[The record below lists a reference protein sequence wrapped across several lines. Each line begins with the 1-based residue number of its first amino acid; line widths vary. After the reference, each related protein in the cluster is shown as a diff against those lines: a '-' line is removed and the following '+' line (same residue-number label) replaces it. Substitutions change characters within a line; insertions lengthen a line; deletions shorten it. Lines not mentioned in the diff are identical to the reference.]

1 VTVALLGNTSSH
13 EFHDLTR
20 VKPQC
25 HTAALVA
32 SGHAHS
38 FSPDTL
44 AQALR
49 EGYEPCGHCLGTVAD
64 LLIGA
69 LDALVAP
76 AGLTGRDLGNGRVS
90 LTWTYPSGSATAD
103 VRFDVYASRDP
114 FEPFRTIVLLDQA
127 ATTVALDGFAAGG
140 DVYFVVVAR
149 RGGLLSLPSNLL
161 HLLVAPVL
169 DAVVPS
175 ASGAAASAQAPGFPF
190 GVDGAGRVFADGG
203 DSLLHG
209 KVLQLLLTAPGERV
223 NLPEFGTRLRDLV
236 FDPNNE
242 VLAAATEFAVSR
254 ALERYLGDELQVD
267 SVAISNDDAELNVE
281 VQYLRKAD
289 LLSERLRIGI
299 PIPR

>member
-1 VTVALLGNTSSH
+1 MALLGNTSSH

-20 VKPQC
+20 AKPQC
-25 HTAALVA
+25 HIAALVA
-32 SGHAHS
+32 AGHAHA
-38 FSPDTL
+38 FAPDTL

-69 LDALVAP
+69 LDSLTAPTGLV
-76 AGLTGRDLGNGRVS
+76 GRDLGNGRVS
-90 LTWTYPSGSATAD
+90 LSFTYPAGHGTAD
-103 VRFDVYASRDP
+103 VRFDVYSSRDP
-114 FEPFRTIVLLDQA
+114 FEPFRSVALADQA
-127 ATTVALDGFAAGG
+127 ATTVTLDGFAAGG

-149 RGGLLSLPSNLL
+149 RGALLSLPSNLL
-161 HLLVAPVL
+161 HLAVAPVL
-169 DAVVPS
+169 AAVVPS
-175 ASGAAASAQAPGFPF
+175 AAGAGASARAPGFPF
-190 GVDGAGRVFADGG
+190 HVDGAGRVFADQG
-203 DSLLHG
+203 DALLHG
-209 KVLQLLLTAPGERV
+209 KVLQLLLTSPGERV

-242 VLAAATEFAVSR
+242 VLAAATEFAVGR

-267 SVAISNDDAELNVE
+267 SVAITNDDAELNVE

>member
-1 VTVALLGNTSSH
+1 VAFLGNTSSH

-25 HTAALVA
+25 HVAALVA

-69 LDALVAP
+69 LDALTAP
-76 AGLTGRDLGNGRVS
+76 SGLTGRDLGGGRVS
-90 LTWTYPSGSATAD
+90 LSWTYPTGAATAD
-103 VRFDVYASRDP
+103 VRFDVYANRDP
-114 FEPFRTIVLLDQA
+114 FEPFRTVALADQA
-127 ATTVALDGFAAGG
+127 ARTATLDGFEAGG
-140 DVYFVVVAR
+140 EVYFAVVAR
-149 RGGLLSLPSNLL
+149 RGALLSLPSNVLEL
-161 HLLVAPVL
+161 VVAPVL
-169 DAVVPS
+169 EAIVPS
-175 ASGAAASAQAPGFPF
+175 AAGALADVRAPGFPF
-190 GVDGAGRVFADGG
+190 HIDGAGRVFADGG

-242 VLAAATEFAVSR
+242 ILAAATEFAVSR
-254 ALERYLGDELQVD
+254 ALERYLGDELAVD
-267 SVAISNDDAELNVE
+267 SVAITNDDAELNVE